1 MKNRNVFRRLTA
13 LILSLLLAAF
23 CAGGCIGKG
32 KRDSEK
38 SGDEG
43 SAANDT
49 SIIKKT
55 DKEEPSDSAGRI
67 SYEEALELL
76 DSYGGADFYLPQP
89 MKDYKKLYF
98 GTVNFCGE
106 PCYSFYPYVEYG
118 DKKVFAGTNCLVSSD
133 SGAVLK
139 KAWTGD
145 YMEAKIKSED
155 EKPVSERYPD
165 TKITPNE
172 ALVVLAEKGNA
183 LGLEHDI
190 KEYVF
195 EFKDKLQEAGGLMCY
210 QITPK
215 LEFMKHI
222 ELSQSY
228 FVAADGSGTVLFAD
242 LTHENEY
249 SRI

>member
-1 MKNRNVFRRLTA
+1 MNKRNVLCRLTA
-13 LILSLLLAAF
+13 LTLSLLLTVLSF
-23 CAGGCIGKG
+23 SGCNGK
-32 KRDSEK
+32 KKEESEK
-38 SGDEG
+38 SGDDVF
-43 SAANDT
+43 ATDDT

-55 DKEEPSDSAGRI
+55 DKEKPSSAGRI
-67 SYEEALELL
+67 SYEEALEKL
-76 DSYGGADFYLPQP
+76 DSYGGTDFYLPQP

-98 GTVNFCGE
+98 GTVDFLGE

-133 SGAVLK
+133 TGAVLK

-145 YMEAKIKSED
+145 YMEVKIKLEE

-172 ALVVLAEKGNA
+172 ALVVLAEKGKA

-190 KEYVF
+190 NEYVF
-195 EFKDKLQEAGGLMCY
+195 EFKDRLQEAGGFMCY

-222 ELSQSY
+222 EITQSY

-242 LTHENEY
+242 LEHDNEY
-249 SRI
+249 SKL